1 MTTPDHRER
10 AQASSRL
17 PSLDAVVEVDAEVLA
32 QRLVSLPDEA
42 NALVRL
48 LDGKRTLGEVIA
60 GSGQD
65 VTEASAVLARLH
77 EQGILRVGASSAAGS
92 AEEVPATT
100 PTRTAATTPAPD
112 GVDWFAA
119 PEDAGLA
126 APSEGAG
133 EFEPES
139 HGPADIPADRPE
151 PGGVG
156 WVRAILA
163 RLRA

>member
-17 PSLDAVVEVDAEVLA
+17 PPLDEVVEVDAEVLA

-48 LDGKRTLGEVIA
+48 LDGKRTLREVIA
-60 GSGQD
+60 GSGQGAM
-65 VTEASAVLARLH
+65 EASAVLARLH
-77 EQGILRVGASSAAGS
+77 EQGILRIGASAVTGS
-92 AEEVPATT
+92 AVEVPATT
-100 PTRTAATTPAPD
+100 PTPTAATTPAPD
-112 GVDWFAA
+112 GVEWFAA

-126 APSEGAG
+126 APSEEAG
-133 EFEPES
+133 ELEPEP